1 MKRVLSSS
9 HLFSE
14 ELPDEVW
21 SLIVLPLYGHSPGL
35 TQVCK
40 KWQSLVEGHQ
50 QWFERAWELYWPLH
64 VTLYFE
70 RKENWLKRSSS
81 LSSHQLPVYQN
92 YGGPGRNN
100 DETIM
105 THHFLDSG
113 KLTSPLPVGRN
124 AIYREVHMALHYLKE
139 YMPQDEASGLKNYIG
154 RLFVAKYQKL
164 TEDYD
169 LTPIPNLYP
178 LLVYIR
184 QETSSIL
191 VRRNFHPRD
200 LFIRFQEEGHQYT
213 LRFWCQERN
222 RYVTIRSTKSE
233 DDNGPLNLGLSA
245 DREKDFFYQLLSG
258 TGFIGS
264 LFPPFDADEAARN
277 SHDKTKTVEEKKE
290 EWRLLGEKASRKGTK
305 MHLNF
310 ENDVLGRPCKRKG
323 RSYNHY
329 QAYRTKIVVGKMR
342 EYRTEWMIWDS
353 ELMICG
359 SVDILYEEWPPRNCP
374 GRDPT
379 KKYLILGDYKR
390 SKEIKRFNPYQSG
403 IPECKAV
410 ANAGDCNYIH
420 YMIQLNL
427 YKYILEKNYNVV
439 ILRTFIIVLHPDQDT
454 FIKIDLNPPP
464 GFMESIIEY
473 RRQTLLEKRTKHDST
488 IESNSDTLSGK

>member
-1 MKRVLSSS
+1 MKRVLSDS
-9 HLFSE
+9 HLFHQ

-21 SLIVLPLYGHSPGL
+21 SQIILPLYGLTRGI

-40 KWQSLVEGHQ
+40 KWLLLVEEHRG
-50 QWFERAWELYWPLH
+50 WFERACELYWPLETH
-64 VTLYFE
+64 QLWNH
-70 RKENWLKRSSS
+70 KENWFKRLSS
-81 LSSHQLPVYQN
+81 LSETVRSSYEN
-92 YGGPGRNN
+92 YGGPGRNE

-105 THHFLDSG
+105 TKHILDSG
-113 KLTSPLPVGRN
+113 RSVLPLPLSQKFLYHQ
-124 AIYREVHMALHYLKE
+124 IQMSLHYLAE
-139 YMPQDEASGLKNYIG
+139 FMPQDEAIGIKNYLG
-154 RLFVAKYQKL
+154 RLLVAKYDSL

-169 LTPIPNLYP
+169 LTPIAHLYP

-200 LFIRFQEEGHQYT
+200 LHIRFQEEGHQYT
-213 LRFWCQERN
+213 LTFWCQERK
-222 RYVTIRSTKSE
+222 RYLTIKSTKSH
-233 DDNGPLNLGLSA
+233 DDNGPLNLGSVE
-245 DREKDFFYQLLSG
+245 EKNGVYYQLLSG

-264 LFPPFDADEAARN
+264 LFPPFDALEAARN
-277 SHDKTKTVEEKKE
+277 SHDKTKTVEEKME
-290 EWRLLGEKASRKGTK
+290 EWRILGETASRKGTK
-305 MHLNF
+305 MHLER
-310 ENDVLGRPCKRKG
+310 ENQALGRPYKKRG
-323 RSYNHY
+323 RSYELNEE
-329 QAYRTKIVVGKMR
+329 YREKIVIGKMR

-390 SKEIKRFNPYQSG
+390 SKEIKMFNPYQSG
-403 IPECKAV
+403 IPECPAV

-439 ILRTFIIVLHPDQDT
+439 ILRTFIIVLHPEQEH
-454 FIKIDLNPPP
+454 FIKIDMNPPP

-473 RRQTLLEKRTKHDST
+473 RRQTLSAYRVKNASTKP
-488 IESNSDTLSGK
+488 ENSDSFSGKY